1 MIEEQS
7 EIINRAESEE
17 GEAGTVSVMII
28 GNNNVF
34 EVGSTSQSLKI
45 GDNNILEAKSF
56 VGRQTSLSHGCIIGA
71 GCQLTAQEVLAE
83 QSVIYGGQC
92 ARRQAKER
100 PAPQN
105 LQIDFLSKVTQQ
117 CNVVLTSSLLS
128 GPAQLSPPEE
138 ASQEGSGS
146 SSSVLTEPTERP

>member
-83 QSVIYGGQC
+83 QTVIYGGQC

-117 CNVVLTSSLLS
+117 CNVVLSYSSSPLS

-138 ASQEGSGS
+138 ASQEGGS
-146 SSSVLTEPTERP
+146 STIYLLTGGP